1 MIITIIILFLLSL
14 IVTSIYTIWKDS
26 EQVDILIEFKS
37 PSNPFFNIGLSFNQ
51 YNEPEYIEQEFVL
64 GFFFINFVVVAFK
77 EIEA

>member
-1 MIITIIILFLLSL
+1 
-14 IVTSIYTIWKDS
+14 
-26 EQVDILIEFKS
+26 VDILIEFKS
-37 PSNPFFNIGLSFNQ
+37 PSNPFFNLGLSFNQ

>member
-1 MIITIIILFLLSL
+1 MIIIISLFLLSL
-14 IVTSIYTIWKDS
+14 TVTSLYSLWKDS
-26 EQVDILIEFKS
+26 TQVDILIEFKS
-37 PSNPFFNIGLSFNQ
+37 PSNPFFNLGLSFNQ